1 VILLALQLISG
12 SETSQEH
19 HGLASWYG
27 EVMEMINEK
36 VIFDGSLFEE
46 KPLFAH
52 NLFLVL
58 VPLVNNNQKVKE
70 GGFR

>member
-27 EVMEMINEK
+27 EVMEMIKNE
-36 VIFDGSLFEE
+36 I
-46 KPLFAH
+46 
-52 NLFLVL
+52 
-58 VPLVNNNQKVKE
+58 
-70 GGFR
+70 R

>member
-46 KPLFAH
+46 KPLLAQP
-52 NLFLVL
+52 VL
-58 VPLVNNNQKVKE
+58 SPLSQQQPKGKRRR
-70 GGFR
+70 F